1 MFGTQQPTPQG
12 DRHPPS
18 GQSHFITSGRLRSP
32 CPVTI
37 AVFCFVLRSSF
48 FWPPGCVQTHCDLT
62 DTRTQG
68 AAHFGAVS
76 FDCRLT
82 VA

>member
-1 MFGTQQPTPQG
+1 MFGTQQLAPQG
-12 DRHPPS
+12 DRHPHL
-18 GQSHFITSGRLRSP
+18 GSHTSLLVDGYDHPAQDDRGLL
-32 CPVTI
+32 C
-37 AVFCFVLRSSF
+37 VLRSSF

-82 VA
+82 VV